1 MGSAMTPE
9 YMRRLLIAPSEP
21 GQNFQLITRSK
32 KLVQNGMSS
41 NIRQS
46 PAAPGAEYEKVGDRI
61 RQGSRHHSHPE
72 GHSDRDAQK
81 SPVTADR
88 EDRLVLL

>member
-21 GQNFQLITRSK
+21 SRNFQLITRSK

-46 PAAPGAEYEKVGDRI
+46 PAARPARNTRK
-61 RQGSRHHSHPE
+61 
-72 GHSDRDAQK
+72 
-81 SPVTADR
+81 
-88 EDRLVLL
+88 